1 MSENSCDHSSFFKG
15 LLIGGALGAITALLF
30 APKSGKELR
39 SDIKRKGEEAVE
51 GTKRVY
57 GETRDKAQQILA
69 EASERAQELREEASR
84 QMTKARAKAEEILNH
99 AEEKAVDFTGSARGL
114 MDTTKSDLTKK
125 KDKITTAISAG
136 IDAAKKELGH
146 S

>member
-1 MSENSCDHSSFFKG
+1 MSENGCDRGSFFKG
-15 LLIGGALGAITALLF
+15 FLIGGALGAIAALLF

-39 SDIKRKGEEAVE
+39 ADIKRKSEEAVE

-69 EASERAQELREEASR
+69 EATEKAQELREEASR
-84 QMTKARAKAEEILNH
+84 QMNKARAKAEEILNR

-114 MDTTKSDLTKK
+114 VDTTKADLAKK
-125 KDKITTAISAG
+125 KDKITTALNAG
-136 IDAAKKELGH
+136 IDAAKKELGR
-146 S
+146 